1 MTGHKRYKVMSNE
14 LEPKPTPSQT
24 VIYQIRI
31 KGHLV
36 REWTDWF
43 EGLTITLED
52 DGDTLLTGPVVD
64 QAALHGLL
72 KKVRDLGLPLVSIN
86 QVQLNETH
94 PYHSKKEK
102 EMNTNRKTAII
113 VGVLYIVGTVAGILC
128 KVLTTPILDGPDYLV
143 KVSANENQIVLAALF
158 LLIMGLALAMVPVMM
173 FPILK
178 KQNET
183 LALGYVVFRGALET
197 VTTIAMVISWLF
209 LTILSQEYIAG
220 SPDASYFQT
229 LGALL
234 LNGNDSIGSISQIVF
249 PLGALMFYCLLYQS
263 KLIPRWISGWGLIAA
278 VLWIAVTFLD
288 LFGLINPWSNTGLL
302 MALPIFLQEMVM
314 AVWLIVK
321 GFNPSAI
328 ASLSAKVE
336 MS

>member
-1 MTGHKRYKVMSNE
+1 
-14 LEPKPTPSQT
+14 
-24 VIYQIRI
+24 
-31 KGHLV
+31 
-36 REWTDWF
+36 
-43 EGLTITLED
+43 
-52 DGDTLLTGPVVD
+52 
-64 QAALHGLL
+64 
-72 KKVRDLGLPLVSIN
+72 
-86 QVQLNETH
+86 
-94 PYHSKKEK
+94 
-102 EMNTNRKTAII
+102 MNTNRKTAII

-234 LNGNDSIGSISQIVF
+234 LNGNDSITSILIIVF
-249 PLGALMFYCLLYQS
+249 SLGALILYYLFYQS

-328 ASLSAKVE
+328 ASLSAKTATIE
-336 MS
+336 LFSAS